1 MRSNVVCLFPGAAGQ
16 ILWHAQSLTTSQFDI
31 NIVRLAGEV
40 PVFFFPQVAFPRR

>member
-1 MRSNVVCLFPGAAGQ
+1 MVCLFPGAAGQ
-16 ILWHAQSLTTSQFDI
+16 ILWHAQSLITSQFDI